1 MSNFVTLHQFAGT
14 ITEATI
20 VSWLVRVG
28 DRIDI
33 GDALVEVEN
42 EIATMEITSLHKG
55 IIGGFYASE
64 GMIVPVGDSLA
75 VILDEGEDLPEPPS
89 NSNGY
94 RSNDSSTKV
103 RVNNGLET
111 GTAKFNSTE
120 GEVAENNYD
129 ERISSSGMPR
139 VFISFVIFIVIGIVA
154 FLSYDH
160 YLTKEEEKEKKDNQR
175 KKEIEQE
182 YDLRAIE
189 FSKPEVRNEMLGNLK
204 IGDKII
210 LQMKSLELFSGSSII
225 SIDSNII
232 ELKGGLFRNNEVQ
245 KVSIENIRWLKLR
258 VRNKE

>member
-1 MSNFVTLHQFAGT
+1 MKFFLRIALNIAG
-14 ITEATI
+14 
-20 VSWLVRVG
+20 VYCFYL
-28 DRIDI
+28 
-33 GDALVEVEN
+33 LN
-42 EIATMEITSLHKG
+42 EIIWYPNFFIG
-55 IIGGFYASE
+55 IGF
-64 GMIVPVGDSLA
+64 VVVGIFCFIKANDGTFSA
-75 VILDEGEDLPEPPS
+75 D
-89 NSNGY
+89 
-94 RSNDSSTKV
+94 SNDTIPNSHSSEINDDEINPLSDEELKLFV
-103 RVNNGLET
+103 RSYYKRWFFIIFLCVVIGLV
-111 GTAKFNSTE
+111 FSLSY
-120 GEVAENNYD
+120 NNY
-129 ERISSSGMPR
+129 I
-139 VFISFVIFIVIGIVA
+139 A
-154 FLSYDH
+154 
-160 YLTKEEEKEKKDNQR
+160 KEQEKEKKDNQR

>member
-1 MSNFVTLHQFAGT
+1 MSNFVTLNQFADT

-20 VSWLVRVG
+20 VRWLVRVG

-55 IIGGFYASE
+55 IIGAFYASE

-75 VILDEGEDLPEPPS
+75 VILDEGEDLPEPPP

-111 GTAKFNSTE
+111 GTAKFNSTG
-120 GEVAENNYD
+120 GEVAQNNYD

-139 VFISFVIFIVIGIVA
+139 VFISFIIFIVIGIVA

-160 YLTKEEEKEKKDNQR
+160 YLTKEEEKENQR
-175 KKEIEQE
+175 KKEREQE
-182 YDLRAIE
+182 LDLRAIE
-189 FSKPEVRNEMLGNLK
+189 FSKPEVRNEILGNLK

>member
-20 VSWLVRVG
+20 VRWLVRVG

-55 IIGGFYASE
+55 IIGAFYASE
-64 GMIVPVGDSLA
+64 GMIVPIGDSLA

-111 GTAKFNSTE
+111 GAAKFNSTG

-139 VFISFVIFIVIGIVA
+139 VFISFIISIVIGIVA

-210 LQMKSLELFSGSSII
+210 LQMKNLELFSGSSII

>member
-1 MSNFVTLHQFAGT
+1 VKFFLRIALNIAG
-14 ITEATI
+14 
-20 VSWLVRVG
+20 VYCFYL
-28 DRIDI
+28 
-33 GDALVEVEN
+33 LN
-42 EIATMEITSLHKG
+42 EIIWYPNFFIG
-55 IIGGFYASE
+55 IGF
-64 GMIVPVGDSLA
+64 VVVGIFCFIKANDGTFSA
-75 VILDEGEDLPEPPS
+75 D
-89 NSNGY
+89 
-94 RSNDSSTKV
+94 SNDTIPNSHSSEINDDEINPLSDEELKLFV
-103 RVNNGLET
+103 RSYYKRWFFIIFLCVVIGLV
-111 GTAKFNSTE
+111 FSLSY
-120 GEVAENNYD
+120 NNY
-129 ERISSSGMPR
+129 I
-139 VFISFVIFIVIGIVA
+139 A
-154 FLSYDH
+154 
-160 YLTKEEEKEKKDNQR
+160 KEQEKEKKDNQR